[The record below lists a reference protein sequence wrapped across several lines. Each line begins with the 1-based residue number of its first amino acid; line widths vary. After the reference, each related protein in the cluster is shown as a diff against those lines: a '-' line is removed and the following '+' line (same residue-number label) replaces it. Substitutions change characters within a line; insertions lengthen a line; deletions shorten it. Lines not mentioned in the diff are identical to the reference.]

1 RSCSPGNL
9 SKWSRGFNAP
19 ARARAAARRLTPARA
34 PGYPGRRMGLYR
46 AALAS
51 LLLLG
56 CRGSAE
62 PPASILSLVPA
73 AMQTA
78 GPGENADDHTR
89 CLMAGASGHVERPPR
104 GIRPGEPGG
113 PRERASCQRGAQV
126 RLRED
131 AHERAGQV
139 LLAVRV
145 DEQGRIPYH
154 LGQSRRIR
162 ADHRR
167 PARHRLE
174 RGEAEALQ
182 ERREDEDGRTG

>member
-1 RSCSPGNL
+1 
-9 SKWSRGFNAP
+9 
-19 ARARAAARRLTPARA
+19 
-34 PGYPGRRMGLYR
+34 
-46 AALAS
+46 
-51 LLLLG
+51 
-56 CRGSAE
+56 

-89 CLMAGASGHVERPPR
+89 CLMAGASVKASVHLERPTLTIVVVAFTSTPDKT
-104 GIRPGEPGG
+104 PSY
-113 PRERASCQRGAQV
+113 A
-126 RLRED
+126 LRWD
-131 AHERAGQV
+131 ARFVAAEA
-139 LLAVRV
+139 LLAVRA

-182 ERREDEDGRTG
+182 ERREDEDGRAGIEGREVVVVDAAGVDHVRAARRRRDARHQAIGPVVRRSGDHQLHRLAQPGSHALERR